1 MTTSICVYIY
11 CLFYFAQINTT
22 KTQISLKISFQ
33 RKLPEFLSEF
43 LWFDQFSQ
51 AWWNGS
57 LLENYLNLI
66 GLAQI
71 DQAQPQWIPRRKVN
85 NIQSWNRIILTSA
98 KTQTYQNYKIYG
110 RRDALDLFKVTKK
123 RVKET
128 WESMTRESLMINL
141 NKSLTINLSK
151 SLSSLNY
158 LEPNIYKTY

>member
-1 MTTSICVYIY
+1 MCIYILFILFCANKHNQNTNRFENKLSKKTSR
-11 CLFYFAQINTT
+11 
-22 KTQISLKISFQ
+22 ISLW
-33 RKLPEFLSEF
+33 F

-128 WESMTRESLMINL
+128 WQSMTRESLMINL
-141 NKSLTINLSK
+141 NKSLMINLSK

>member
-1 MTTSICVYIY
+1 MCIYILFILFCANKHNQNTNRFENKLSKKTSP
-11 CLFYFAQINTT
+11 
-22 KTQISLKISFQ
+22 ISLW
-33 RKLPEFLSEF
+33 F

-66 GLAQI
+66 GLQI

-85 NIQSWNRIILTSA
+85 NIQSRNRIILTSA

-141 NKSLTINLSK
+141 NKSL
-151 SLSSLNY
+151 SSLNY
-158 LEPNIYKTY
+158 LEPNIYKTN